1 MLDSVAELLA
11 VLRALLEL
19 LVLDVIVA
27 FPVLTAELLTT
38 SVVVFIYR
46 LDVSTARLV
55 VSLWEIGNE
64 VGNEDRNEV
73 GKALLSDVVGSSN
86 ADVSIGDGKDTDGAA
101 SVEAASVGATAVSE
115 TSTVKGSPQELVC
128 ADAIPRREMRIVFC
142 SSDCFILAFEVV
154 LLMRYPSS
162 VSRILI
168 VRIF

>member
-11 VLRALLEL
+11 VLRTLLEL

-38 SVVVFIYR
+38 SVVVFINR

-73 GKALLSDVVGSSN
+73 GKAPLSDVVDSSN

-101 SVEAASVGATAVSE
+101 SVGAAAVSE

-128 ADAIPRREMRIVFC
+128 ADAIPRREMRMVF
-142 SSDCFILAFEVV
+142 L
-154 LLMRYPSS
+154 
-162 VSRILI
+162 
-168 VRIF
+168 